1 LKSIGWGKLSV
12 EKLLPQIENAISRAG
27 DEGEDLIDHT
37 FRQVALLILL
47 WTGVYIVARLVVNY
61 FS

>member
-1 LKSIGWGKLSV
+1 MSV